1 MEIIKYSKIYFIF
14 SLALILISLI
24 SLAWFNLRFGIEFTG
39 GSILEIEYLE
49 NRPSN
54 DEIRE
59 QLSGFDLGTIV
70 IQPTGEKG
78 VIIRAKDIPE
88 ETHSQIME
96 RLKQDYELEQQRYE
110 NIGPVIGSELK
121 EKTKLIVILAVL
133 VVLLYIAFSF
143 RAVQKPIRSWQFG
156 LASLIT
162 LGHDVLIPL
171 GFFAVLG
178 HYYEVEVSIPVIVAL
193 LTVLGYSVNNTVV
206 VFDRI
211 RENLLSP
218 HVKEDFAKIVDI
230 SLNQSLTRSI
240 NTSLTTLFVLL
251 AIFFFG
257 GETLKYF
264 ALALIIGITAGTYS
278 SLFLVSPLLVWWF
291 KFKKRI

>member
-1 MEIIKYSKIYFIF
+1 MEIIKYSKFYFLF
-14 SLALILISLI
+14 SFALIII
-24 SLAWFNLRFGIEFTG
+24 SLASLVCFGLKFSIEFTG
-39 GSILEIEYLE
+39 GSILEVEYIGD
-49 NRPSN
+49 RPFN
-54 DEIRE
+54 DDIRE
-59 QLSGFDLGTIV
+59 QLSEFDLGNIV

-78 VIIRAKDIPE
+78 VIIRTKDIPE

-133 VVLLYIAFSF
+133 AIVLYIAFSF
-143 RAVQKPIRSWQFG
+143 RAIQKPIRSWQFG
-156 LASLIT
+156 LASLIA
-162 LGHDVLIPL
+162 LGHDILIPL
-171 GFFAVLG
+171 GLFAILG
-178 HYYEVEVSIPVIVAL
+178 YYYEIEVSIPVIVAL
-193 LTVLGYSVNNTVV
+193 LTILGYSVNNTVV

-218 HVKEDFAKIVDI
+218 HIREDFSKTVNI
-230 SLNQSLTRSI
+230 SLSQSLTRSV

-264 ALALIIGITAGTYS
+264 ALALIIGIAAGTYS
-278 SLFLVSPLLVWWF
+278 SLFLVSPLLVWWL
-291 KFKKRI
+291 KLRKRI